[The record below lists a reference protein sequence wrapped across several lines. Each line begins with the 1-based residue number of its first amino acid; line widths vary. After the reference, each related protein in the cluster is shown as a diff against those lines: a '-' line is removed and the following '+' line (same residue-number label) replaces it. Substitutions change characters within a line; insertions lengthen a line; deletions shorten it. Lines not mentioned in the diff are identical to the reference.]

1 MVEFRGNRDELNLL
15 SLWGKFL
22 EENA

>member
-15 SLWGKFL
+15 SLWGKFM